1 MKSIEQ
7 TIQDVSVALSK
18 KMSPKVLHWALIV
31 DGWEIKKADKI
42 IRWAKMSVEKANA

>member
-18 KMSPKVLHWALIV
+18 KLSPKVLHWALV
-31 DGWEIKKADKI
+31 ADGWEVERAAKI
-42 IRWAKMSVEKANA
+42 IRWAKMSAEKVNA